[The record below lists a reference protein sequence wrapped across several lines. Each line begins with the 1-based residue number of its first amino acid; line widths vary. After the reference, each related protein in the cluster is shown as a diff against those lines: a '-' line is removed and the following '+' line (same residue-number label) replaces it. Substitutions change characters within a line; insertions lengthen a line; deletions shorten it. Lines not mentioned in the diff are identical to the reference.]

1 MLFAARPAP
10 AEHHGDDP
18 GDPDELI
25 RQDVELG
32 VGEHASSWL
41 IGRNPSRPY
50 LRDSTLYMLFSPRE
64 DSHSGLADTCGA
76 APVCGYSSNHH
87 GRDPGINS
95 EFAGPTFSRDGR
107 ILFVNI
113 YAGWILAVTGPW
125 Q

>member
-1 MLFAARPAP
+1 MRRSANMWI
-10 AEHHGDDP
+10 
-18 GDPDELI
+18 LI
-25 RQDVELG
+25 
-32 VGEHASSWL
+32 
-41 IGRNPSRPY
+41 
-50 LRDSTLYMLFSPRE
+50 
-64 DSHSGLADTCGA
+64 
-76 APVCGYSSNHH
+76 NHH